1 MTSTTFVRALILGV
15 SLASACAASRPR
27 TETVAT
33 RRLDDTNPDKSAA
46 LRAATPGLQLEAED
60 ERWGIEAAKER
71 KRPRDP
77 RASKPQ
83 APLPVAGAATVDV
96 KTVGVTPPNP

>member
-1 MTSTTFVRALILGV
+1 MTSRSFVRALVLGA

-33 RRLDDTNPDKSAA
+33 RRPDDTTPDRSAA

-71 KRPRDP
+71 SRHEPRQKAP
-77 RASKPQ
+77 PP
-83 APLPVAGAATVDV
+83 PLPATGATTLQVKDV
-96 KTVGVTPPNP
+96 KTPPNP

>member
-1 MTSTTFVRALILGV
+1 MTSTRFLRALVLGL

-27 TETVAT
+27 SETVAT
-33 RRLDDTNPDKSAA
+33 RRSNDTTPDRSAA

-71 KRPRDP
+71 RRPREP
-77 RASKPQ
+77 RASRPEV
-83 APLPVAGAATVDV
+83 PLPVVGKATVDV
-96 KTVGVTPPNP
+96 KTPNP

>member
-1 MTSTTFVRALILGV
+1 MTSNQFFRALVLGA

-33 RRLDDTNPDKSAA
+33 RRRDETPDKSAA
-46 LRAATPGLQLEAED
+46 LRAATPGLELEAEG

-71 KRPRDP
+71 KPARDP
-77 RASKPQ
+77 RASKPL
-83 APLPVAGAATVDV
+83 APLPVAGTATVDV
-96 KTVGVTPPNP
+96 KTPKP